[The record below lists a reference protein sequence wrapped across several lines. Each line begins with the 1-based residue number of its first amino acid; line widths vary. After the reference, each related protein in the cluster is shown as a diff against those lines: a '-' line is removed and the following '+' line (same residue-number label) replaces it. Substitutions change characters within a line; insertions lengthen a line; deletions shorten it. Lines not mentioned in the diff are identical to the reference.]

1 MVTPTKGDYDDLF
14 DTDNYQDTNIKKS
27 EGKDQRE
34 KRKKDNLESYH
45 SETDERDQRENTEL
59 VIRKETTKKRR

>member
-45 SETDERDQRENTEL
+45 SETNEGDQREN
-59 VIRKETTKKRR
+59 K